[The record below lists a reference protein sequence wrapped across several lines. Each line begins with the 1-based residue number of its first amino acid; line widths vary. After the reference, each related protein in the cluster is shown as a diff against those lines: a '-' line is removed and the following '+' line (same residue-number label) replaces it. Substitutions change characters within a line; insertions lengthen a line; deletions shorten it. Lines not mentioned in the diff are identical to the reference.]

1 MAGEVGYSCTLYI
14 QPNTLTNI
22 TLSYSIAVAGSQSDP
37 LNYTRTIDDFVVDGD
52 YLKYV
57 FTEEECNAYYPYA
70 ITVESTGYL
79 TASGD
84 WFAFGIDSYY
94 LTLEADPNYLPEID
108 NGDEEVTEEPIT
120 DPEEPI
126 DMGIISTK
134 ILHIYEE
141 LQKIKTL
148 INSKGVAKGVSV
160 SDNIDE
166 YYPALDILLYTEA
179 TDSDTSL
186 DDLFG

>member
-1 MAGEVGYSCTLYI
+1 MAGEKGYSCTLYI
-14 QPNTLTNI
+14 QPNALTDI
-22 TLSYSIAVAGSQSDP
+22 TLSYSIAVADSQSAP
-37 LNYTRTIDDFVVDGD
+37 LNYTRTIDDFVVEGD

-79 TASGD
+79 AASGD

-94 LTLEADPNYLPEID
+94 LTLESDPDYLPEIN
-108 NGDEEVTEEPIT
+108 NGDDGIEN
-120 DPEEPI
+120 PEEPNVEPEETI

-148 INSKGVAKGVSV
+148 INSKGVSKGISV

-166 YYPALDILLYTEA
+166 YYPALDILLYTE
-179 TDSDTSL
+179 
-186 DDLFG
+186 